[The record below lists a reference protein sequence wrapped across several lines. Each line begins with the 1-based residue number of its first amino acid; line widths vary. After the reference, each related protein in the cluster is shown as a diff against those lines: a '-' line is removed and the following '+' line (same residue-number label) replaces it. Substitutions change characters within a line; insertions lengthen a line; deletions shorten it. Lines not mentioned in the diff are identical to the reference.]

1 MPVNP
6 IKLGQPAR
14 KIAAALAAV
23 TPDDELRAKKSNG
36 VMVLYARP
44 RAKGVQRVMQD
55 LFSNRKEKL
64 GNAHALL
71 QQRFS
76 HLPEGTRD
84 AALKSCRWHAPAA
97 GNYQKAFQAIV
108 DTDYMPNRF
117 ESFMSEPA
125 FASFMPGFRE
135 FALPKGLADDFDFV
149 LNLNGLT
156 NLKPKAAQRLAASIM
171 VSMAAETAAFNVKGI
186 TIEAA
191 AGKFGV
197 NDKKQMRAMTEKQW
211 LARMDGKTGAQLS
224 AVFASF
230 QKELA
235 DDLHKNCYIQ
245 FVQAGKNS

>member
-6 IKLGQPAR
+6 IKLAQPAG
-14 KIAAALAAV
+14 KIAAALAAAA
-23 TPDDELRAKKSNG
+23 PDDELRAKKSNG

-97 GNYQKAFQAIV
+97 GNYQKGFQAIV
-108 DTDYMPNRF
+108 DTDMPDRF

-125 FASFMPGFRE
+125 FTSFMPGFRE
-135 FALPKGLADDFDFV
+135 FADKRQLGDEFDFV
-149 LNLNGLT
+149 LNLNGLAG
-156 NLKPKAAQRLAASIM
+156 LEPKAAQKLAASVM
-171 VSMAAETAAFNVKGI
+171 ASMAAETPAFNVKGN

-197 NDKKQMRAMTEKQW
+197 KDKKQMRAMTEKQW
-211 LARMDGKTGAQLS
+211 LARMDGKTGPELS
-224 AVFASF
+224 AVLSSF
-230 QKELA
+230 QQEVA
-235 DDLHKNCYIQ
+235 NDLHKNCYLQ
-245 FVQAGKNS
+245 FVQAGKKS